1 MYQNIDEK
9 LQFTDRFKKVEA
21 GVRSRLR
28 PRNPRESTLIDPI
41 PTNGKNPFAD
51 VFEEMPDAPYVIAL
65 AHAIVRSWLDMPC
78 VIYPHEAVVGITRP
92 TYPIME
98 HFSWG
103 IQFQENEINA
113 VHGFTSEDAVK
124 AEKARIDA
132 LRERMTPLPFS
143 HVNNAGIKLLG
154 KEHFEEIEKLRMYW
168 AGGFQ
173 GHTLPNYVTLLTN
186 GLDGMLAIID
196 KYAAIN
202 VKNQET
208 ADFYEANRILARG
221 MIAHLEKY
229 AVYAKE
235 LAEKEEDLI
244 QKRYYKEIAE
254 NCAFVAHN
262 KPKSL
267 YQAVQLAWILSLW
280 DWVDCIG
287 RVDQFFL
294 PFYQY
299 STAHGDVISVEESIT
314 SFMFKLWECGSHNS
328 TLGGCKPEDGTD
340 ASNELSYLF
349 LQVLRNIHDSHPR
362 MVVRIGA
369 DTPVKLTDLMLKI
382 WSEGMCDPTVVSD
395 TTVIPG
401 LLKLGVT
408 LEDARNYATLG
419 CQEIEIPGKCNTGCE
434 DGSFNLAK
442 VFEIAMLGGKS
453 PVNPVYQVGPVTK
466 TFEECE
472 TFEEFF
478 DGYVEQLK
486 YFTKIHLYL
495 CRKGQECRGANH
507 AKLLKGLFTDGCLEK
522 GVSHDAGGP
531 IYGYG
536 IIETA
541 GLAATAN
548 SMIAIKKYVYEEK
561 ILTKQK
567 LITMLNANFKGFA
580 RERQMLLNGAPKFG
594 NDDTTVDALAAQILD
609 LYWTEIGKY
618 ETGRGGVYTGACSL
632 LTAGIQYGQ
641 TMGALPDGCF
651 AGEPLGNTMGP
662 RPGTD
667 KNGLTAML
675 NSVAKLPME
684 KGVGGTTLNIILTT
698 KMLQTKELRRNVSN
712 VIRSFLANGGCMAQI
727 TTANKEDLI
736 DAKDH
741 PERHG
746 DLTVRVGGY
755 SIQFVQMDRVSQD
768 EIISRYV

>member
-1 MYQNIDEK
+1 MYRNIEDK

-21 GVRSRLR
+21 GVRARLR
-28 PRNPRESTLIDPI
+28 LRDPREFTLIDPI

-92 TYPIME
+92 TYPLME

-103 IQFQENEINA
+103 VQFHDDKIDAE
-113 VHGFTSEDAVK
+113 HGFDSEEAVN

-132 LRERMTPLPFS
+132 LRERMTPLSFS
-143 HVNNAGIKLLG
+143 HVEDAGIELLG
-154 KEHFEEIEKLRMYW
+154 RERCDELEKLGLFW
-168 AGGFQ
+168 AGGYQ

-186 GLDGMLAIID
+186 GLDGMLEKID
-196 KYAAIN
+196 KYAKIN
-202 VKNQET
+202 AKDQET

-229 AVYAKE
+229 AAYAKE
-235 LAEKEEDLI
+235 LAAKEEDPT
-244 QKRYYKEIAE
+244 QKRYYEEISE

-262 KPKSL
+262 KPKTL
-267 YQAVQLAWILSLW
+267 YQAVQLSWILSLW

-294 PFYQY
+294 PYYEY
-299 STAHGDVISVEESIT
+299 SKEHGDVIPVEESVT
-314 SFMFKLWECGSHNS
+314 SFMFKIWECGSHNS
-328 TLGGCKPEDGTD
+328 TLGGCHPENGKD
-340 ASNELSYLF
+340 ATNALSYLF

-362 MVVRIGA
+362 MAVRITE
-369 DTPVKLTDLMLKI
+369 DTPTELTDLILKI

-395 TTVIPG
+395 KTVIPG

-453 PVNPVYQVGPVTK
+453 PANPAYQIGPVTK
-466 TFEECE
+466 PFIECE

-478 DGYVEQLK
+478 DGYVRQLK
-486 YFTKIHLYL
+486 YFTEIHLYL
-495 CRKGQECRGANH
+495 CRKGQECRAANH

-522 GVSHDAGGP
+522 GIPHDAGGP

-536 IIETA
+536 VIETA
-541 GLAATAN
+541 GLAATAD
-548 SMIAIKKYVYEEK
+548 SMTAIKKYIFDEK
-561 ILTKQK
+561 VLTKEQ
-567 LITMLNANFKGFA
+567 LITMLKANFEGFE

-594 NDDTTVDALAAQILD
+594 NDNDEVDALAVRLLD

-632 LTAGIQYGQ
+632 LLGGITYGK
-641 TMGALPDGCF
+641 TMGALPDGCH

-667 KNGLTAML
+667 KNGLTAMF

-684 KGVGGTTLNIILTT
+684 KGVGGTTLNVILTT
-698 KMLQTKELRRNVSN
+698 KMLETAELRRSVSN
-712 VIRSFLANGGCMAQI
+712 AIRSFLANGGCMAQI
-727 TTANKEDLI
+727 TTANKDDLI
-736 DAKDH
+736 DAKLH

-755 SIQFVQMDRVSQD
+755 SIQFVQMDSVSQD
-768 EIISRYV
+768 EIISRYM

>member
-1 MYQNIDEK
+1 MYKNIDDK
-9 LQFTDRFKKVEA
+9 LQFTERFRKVEE
-21 GVRSRLR
+21 GVRARLR
-28 PRNPRESTLIDPI
+28 PRDPREFTNIDPI
-41 PTNGKNPFAD
+41 PVEGKNPFAD
-51 VFEEMPDAPYVIAL
+51 VFEEMPDTPYVIAL
-65 AHAIVRSWLDMPC
+65 ANAIVRSWIDMPC

-103 IQFQENEINA
+103 IEFHMDSVSENRGFQDVEGEKVRI
-113 VHGFTSEDAVK
+113 K
-124 AEKARIDA
+124 AMES
-132 LRERMTPLPFS
+132 RMTPLS
-143 HVNNAGIKLLG
+143 LEHMHQAGRDLIG
-154 KEHFEEIEKLRMYW
+154 EEKYNELCRNHMFW
-168 AGGFQ
+168 AGGYQ
-173 GHTLPNYVTLLTN
+173 GHTIPNYVTLLTN
-186 GLDGMLAIID
+186 GLDGMLETID
-196 KYAAIN
+196 KYAAVN
-202 VKNQET
+202 VKDQET

-229 AVYAKE
+229 SAYAKE
-235 LAEKEEDLI
+235 LAVAEEDLT
-244 QKRYYKEIAE
+244 QKRYYEEISE
-254 NCAFVAHN
+254 NCAYVAHK
-262 KPKSL
+262 KPKTL
-267 YQAVQLAWILSLW
+267 YQAVQLAWVLSLW

-294 PFYQY
+294 PFYEY
-299 STAHGDVISVEESIT
+299 SKENGDVISVEESIT
-314 SFMFKLWECGSHNS
+314 SFMFKIWECGSHNS
-328 TLGGCKPEDGTD
+328 TLGGCHPENGKD
-340 ASNELSYLF
+340 ATNELSYLF

-362 MVVRIGA
+362 MVVRIA
-369 DTPVKLTDLMLKI
+369 EDTSVELTDLMMKI

-442 VFEIAMLGGKS
+442 VFEVAILGGKS
-453 PVNPVYQVGPVTK
+453 PVNPDYQLGPVTK
-466 TFEECE
+466 PFEECE

-478 DGYVEQLK
+478 EGYVEQMR
-486 YFTKIHLYL
+486 YFTQIHLYL
-495 CRKGQECRGANH
+495 CRKGQECRAANH
-507 AKLLKGLFTDGCLEK
+507 SKLLKGLFTDGCLEK
-522 GVSHDAGGP
+522 GISHDAGGP

-536 IIETA
+536 VIETA

-548 SMIAIKKYVYEEK
+548 SMVAMKKFIFDEK
-561 ILTKQK
+561 KLTKKQ
-567 LITMLNANFKGFA
+567 LLEMLKANFRGFE

-594 NDDTTVDALAAQILD
+594 NDNDEVDALATRILE

-618 ETGRGGVYTGACSL
+618 ETGRGGMYTGACSL
-632 LTAGIQYGQ
+632 LTGGISFGKS
-641 TMGALPDGCF
+641 MGALPDGCF

-675 NSVAKLPME
+675 NSVAKLPLY
-684 KGVGGTTLNIILTT
+684 KGVGGTTLNVILTT
-698 KMLQTKELRRNVSN
+698 KMLETAELRHNISSVL
-712 VIRSFLANGGCMAQI
+712 RSFLANGGCMAQI
-727 TTANKEDLI
+727 TTANKEDLL
-736 DAKDH
+736 DAKIH

-755 SIQFVQMDRVSQD
+755 SIQFVQMDGISQD

>member
-244 QKRYYKEIAE
+244 QKRYYNALDYVERMQLPVLLTNIAQRALVDGCYYGLRVE
-254 NCAFVAHN
+254 GDKNNF
-262 KPKSL
+262 
-267 YQAVQLAWILSLW
+267 QLI
-280 DWVDCIG
+280 D
-287 RVDQFFL
+287 L
-294 PFYQY
+294 PSGYACSRFKDIY
-299 STAHGDVISVEESIT
+299 GNDVVE
-314 SFMFKLWECGSHNS
+314 F
-328 TLGGCKPEDGTD
+328 D
-340 ASNELSYLF
+340 LSYF
-349 LQVLRNIHDSHPR
+349 ATI
-362 MVVRIGA
+362 
-369 DTPVKLTDLMLKI
+369 TDK
-382 WSEGMCDPTVVSD
+382 EQR
-395 TTVIPG
+395 
-401 LLKLGVT
+401 
-408 LEDARNYATLG
+408 DA
-419 CQEIEIPGKCNTGCE
+419 
-434 DGSFNLAK
+434 
-442 VFEIAMLGGKS
+442 
-453 PVNPVYQVGPVTK
+453 
-466 TFEECE
+466 
-472 TFEEFF
+472 
-478 DGYVEQLK
+478 
-486 YFTKIHLYL
+486 
-495 CRKGQECRGANH
+495 
-507 AKLLKGLFTDGCLEK
+507 
-522 GVSHDAGGP
+522 
-531 IYGYG
+531 
-536 IIETA
+536 
-541 GLAATAN
+541 
-548 SMIAIKKYVYEEK
+548 
-561 ILTKQK
+561 
-567 LITMLNANFKGFA
+567 
-580 RERQMLLNGAPKFG
+580 
-594 NDDTTVDALAAQILD
+594 ALAAYPKI
-609 LYWTEIGKY
+609 
-618 ETGRGGVYTGACSL
+618 V
-632 LTAGIQYGQ
+632 
-641 TMGALPDGCF
+641 
-651 AGEPLGNTMGP
+651 
-662 RPGTD
+662 
-667 KNGLTAML
+667 
-675 NSVAKLPME
+675 
-684 KGVGGTTLNIILTT
+684 
-698 KMLQTKELRRNVSN
+698 
-712 VIRSFLANGGCMAQI
+712 
-727 TTANKEDLI
+727 
-736 DAKDH
+736 
-741 PERHG
+741 
-746 DLTVRVGGY
+746 
-755 SIQFVQMDRVSQD
+755 
-768 EIISRYV
+768 